1 MLTSQLLINDGT
13 IRQEIIS
20 NMSENSV
27 GRNGHLQK
35 CGACLRGGQ
44 GPQVSEVTRSSGL
57 THLSTYALIL
67 V

>member
-1 MLTSQLLINDGT
+1 MLTSQLLISDGT

-27 GRNGHLQK
+27 GRNGHVQK
-35 CGACLRGGQ
+35 C
-44 GPQVSEVTRSSGL
+44 VSSG
-57 THLSTYALIL
+57 YGP